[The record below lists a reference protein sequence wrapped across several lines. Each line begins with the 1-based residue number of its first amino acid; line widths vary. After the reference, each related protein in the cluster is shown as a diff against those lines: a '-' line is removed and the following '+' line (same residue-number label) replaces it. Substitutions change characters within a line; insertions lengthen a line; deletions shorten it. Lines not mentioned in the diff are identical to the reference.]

1 MSADRSQIKPLS
13 RRQLL
18 QALAAAG
25 ITGPA
30 AIDLVAQA
38 RSSISAETLRQAS
51 AILGETFTADRLT
64 VVQAALQRNLDQFQ
78 IVRDLAI
85 DDSVEPAPVF
95 DPRRR

>member
-1 MSADRSQIKPLS
+1 MPADRSHTAPLS

-30 AIDLVAQA
+30 AIELVAQA

-64 VVQAALQRNLDQFQ
+64 VVQRFSAT
-78 IVRDLAI
+78 
-85 DDSVEPAPVF
+85 
-95 DPRRR
+95 